1 MKKTEKHA
9 RSKRRQFTGALGL
22 PLPRSGVRI
31 LKDAGIYA
39 NSTVQVV
46 HQDLRNRYVV
56 RGLESGG
63 ATVNVGRYVTF
74 TDDQGTL
81 LEYLQPVE
89 AFGVNGLHAVVV
101 AESFVRVEMVR
112 NGHTYD
118 LLITHHAPEEAVN
131 QKKPGLRTRIL
142 FRGHRGRVELDLTGR
157 DKSRAGSVEPT
168 FLSLSLEP
176 VTYPPQF
183 RSVVEAITKA
193 VNCLKCS
200 HSHYVRAPQTQT
212 TAAGSAAAIPEKTVE
227 VAL

>member
-1 MKKTEKHA
+1 MKKTEKQA

-39 NSTVQVV
+39 NSTIQIV
-46 HQDLRNRYVV
+46 HQELRNRYVV

-63 ATVNVGRYVTF
+63 ATANVGRYVTF
-74 TDDQGTL
+74 TDDQGMP

-101 AESFVRVEMVR
+101 ADSLVRVEMVR
-112 NGHTYD
+112 NGRTYD
-118 LLITHHAPEEAVN
+118 LLVTHHAPEEAAN
-131 QKKPGLRTRIL
+131 GRKPGSHTRIL
-142 FRGHRGRVELDLTGR
+142 FRGHRGRIELDLTGR

-183 RSVVEAITKA
+183 RSVVQAITKA

-200 HSHYVRAPQTQT
+200 HSHYVRAPQAQT
-212 TAAGSAAAIPEKTVE
+212 TAGTSAAAVPEKTVE
-227 VAL
+227 